1 MPSKFF
7 ILFSANSYQLTFLMG
22 FKLRSKKGE
31 IGERFA
37 QGNGPLKGVI
47 ERGTKNDAYRTQLI
61 TKEPS

>member
-37 QGNGPLKGVI
+37 QGNGPLKPG
-47 ERGTKNDAYRTQLI
+47 GTKNDAYRTQLI

>member
-1 MPSKFF
+1 MAFLMVSLKKKD
-7 ILFSANSYQLTFLMG
+7 IGLTFLMG

-37 QGNGPLKGVI
+37 QGNGPLKP
-47 ERGTKNDAYRTQLI
+47 RGTKNDAYRTQLI

>member
-37 QGNGPLKGVI
+37 QGNGPLKP
-47 ERGTKNDAYRTQLI
+47 RGTKNDAYRTQLI